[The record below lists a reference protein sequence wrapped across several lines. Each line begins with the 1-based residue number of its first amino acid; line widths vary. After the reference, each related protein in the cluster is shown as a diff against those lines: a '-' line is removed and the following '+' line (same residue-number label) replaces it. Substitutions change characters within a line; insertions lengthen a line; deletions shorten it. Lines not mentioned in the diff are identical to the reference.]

1 MQINKLLQ
9 RLKLAQSNPDLGIA
23 FSNEDLISLALAFLS
38 SIESTNQSIEKGLL
52 KGKDGISPKGGVD
65 FMTKAQ
71 QEQLIKEVLAS
82 FTGNLDRSIKDKLET
97 LTSGKDGADAIIS
110 EELIGKIAGIAAGL
124 IEPSVNTTVET
135 AITASPESIRDAL
148 ELFIEEDD
156 KLSIESI
163 SGLENR
169 IQELQTA
176 ILTQNQRP
184 AGGISKNAVL
194 NLISEN
200 AGGGGGHVVTED
212 GTPVTQRT
220 NLDFL
225 GADFDVTDDVGND
238 STDVTLADTA
248 VTAGS
253 YTSTNLTVDSKGR
266 VTAAANGSGGGGAV
280 TNQYSS
286 ILAPQLFN
294 PDATGVTAET
304 DDFTLSSDD
313 SIAFITI
320 NGQTLDDS
328 EYSLVSTTLTVTPDN
343 GFTSVADEVLVFQHT
358 FAVSTTGFSTA
369 YVAKT
374 ATYTILATDSLINC
388 TANTFTVTLPSGATV
403 GSGAQYTI
411 KNSGTGSITIDGSG
425 SETIDDE
432 LTQPLSPTH
441 SITVA
446 SDGINFI
453 IL

>member
-1 MQINKLLQ
+1 MSILN
-9 RLKLAQSNPDLGIA
+9 LKAWFIKN
-23 FSNEDLISLALAFLS
+23 
-38 SIESTNQSIEKGLL
+38 GLL
-52 KGKDGISPKGGVD
+52 KPVSGTLGV
-65 FMTKAQ
+65 Q
-71 QEQLIKEVLAS
+71 IESLAS
-82 FTGNLDRSIKDKLET
+82 AGEYIKTDP
-97 LTSGKDGADAIIS
+97 DGTFS
-110 EELIGKIAGIAAGL
+110 MG
-124 IEPSVNTTVET
+124 T
-135 AITASPESIRDAL
+135 
-148 ELFIEEDD
+148 
-156 KLSIESI
+156 
-163 SGLENR
+163 
-169 IQELQTA
+169 
-176 ILTQNQRP
+176 P
-184 AGGISKNAVL
+184 AGSG
-194 NLISEN
+194 E
-200 AGGGGGHVVTED
+200 GGT
-212 GTPVTQRT
+212 
-220 NLDFL
+220 
-225 GADFDVTDDVGND
+225 
-238 STDVTLADTA
+238 
-248 VTAGS
+248 
-253 YTSTNLTVDSKGR
+253 Y
-266 VTAAANGSGGGGAV
+266 
-280 TNQYSS
+280 YSS

-313 SIAFITI
+313 SVAFVTI

-411 KNSGTGSITIDGSG
+411 KNSGTGSITVDGSG
-425 SETIDDE
+425 SETIDGS
-432 LTQPLSPTH
+432 LTKTLAQYD